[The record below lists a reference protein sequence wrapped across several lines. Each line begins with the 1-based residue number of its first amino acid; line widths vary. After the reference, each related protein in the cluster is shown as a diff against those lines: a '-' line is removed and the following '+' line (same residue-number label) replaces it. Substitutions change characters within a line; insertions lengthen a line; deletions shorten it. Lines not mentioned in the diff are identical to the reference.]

1 MLKKKMKSNEEED
14 ENEKLMPPRIPRKS
28 SRYGL
33 DVIEESDVVEEG
45 TLFFFY
51 AAPRFNDDLFFKYN
65 EQVRFYPLMRR
76 ICNWQWRQEEY

>member
-1 MLKKKMKSNEEED
+1 MRKKFLLESLQQSVQTLQD

-45 TLFFFY
+45 TLFFFLRNVR
-51 AAPRFNDDLFFKYN
+51 RFRLQIILSDENRS
-65 EQVRFYPLMRR
+65 VSTR
-76 ICNWQWRQEEY
+76 

>member
-1 MLKKKMKSNEEED
+1 MKSNEEED

-45 TLFFFY
+45 TLFFFSTFRVR
-51 AAPRFNDDLFFKYN
+51 RFRYLFF
-65 EQVRFYPLMRR
+65 
-76 ICNWQWRQEEY
+76 

>member
-1 MLKKKMKSNEEED
+1 MKSNEEEED

-45 TLFFFY
+45 TLFFFLRSE
-51 AAPRFNDDLFFKYN
+51 ATLSSPILFLYMTN
-65 EQVRFYPLMRR
+65 RSVSTR
-76 ICNWQWRQEEY
+76 

>member
-1 MLKKKMKSNEEED
+1 MSKKMKSNEEED

-45 TLFFFY
+45 TLFFFLRSE
-51 AAPRFNDDLFFKYN
+51 ASFVSDTFFY
-65 EQVRFYPLMRR
+65 
-76 ICNWQWRQEEY
+76 I

>member
-1 MLKKKMKSNEEED
+1 MKSNEEEED

-45 TLFFFY
+45 TF
-51 AAPRFNDDLFFKYN
+51 
-65 EQVRFYPLMRR
+65 
-76 ICNWQWRQEEY
+76 